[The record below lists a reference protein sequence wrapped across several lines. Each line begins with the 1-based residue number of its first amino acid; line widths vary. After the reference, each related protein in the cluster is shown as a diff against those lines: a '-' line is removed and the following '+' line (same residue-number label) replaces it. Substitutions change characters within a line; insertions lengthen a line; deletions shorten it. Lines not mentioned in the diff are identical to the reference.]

1 MNNLSLHTDHQ
12 LLDLIQSGKIH
23 VFTELYNRY
32 WDKLFAVAYN
42 RLQNIEESEE
52 CVQDVFCK
60 FWAVR
65 KDFKLKNQS
74 LQNYLAHSVRNQ
86 VFTVLSRRYR
96 AQQKNEQ
103 LGHQQDIEPLNPE
116 RSMMLKELEQQF
128 NAAIDALPA
137 QCKLVFTMRR
147 REGLSVDEIAEKLN
161 ISPNT
166 VKSHLK
172 KANSDLRDNLDL
184 FSLAV
189 LISLVIYR

>member
-1 MNNLSLHTDHQ
+1 MNDLSLHTDHQ
-12 LLDLIQSGKIH
+12 LLDMIQSGKMN
-23 VFTELYNRY
+23 VFTEIYNRY

-65 KDFKLKNQS
+65 NGFKLKNQS

-86 VFTVLSRRYR
+86 VFTVLGRRYR
-96 AQQKNEQ
+96 AQQKNVE
-103 LGHQQDIEPLNPE
+103 LGTPEDIEQLNPE
-116 RSMMLKELEQQF
+116 LTMILKELENQF
-128 NAAIDALPA
+128 NAAIEALPP
-137 QCKLVFTMRR
+137 QCKLVFILRR
-147 REGLSVDEIAEKLN
+147 RQGLSIDEIADKLN

-172 KANSDLRDNLDL
+172 KANRDLRDKLDL
-184 FSLAV
+184 LSLIA
-189 LISLVIYR
+189 LISLVIHR